1 MQSGLLSDTY
11 LDAHNII
18 RLSKSEEN
26 LGDETEITDEELKVW
41 HGDFYCGIEG
51 RMYMVNYVKS
61 D

>member
-11 LDAHNII
+11 LEAQNVI
-18 RLSKSEEN
+18 RLSKSE
-26 LGDETEITDEELKVW
+26 DETEMTDEELKVW

-51 RMYMVNYVKS
+51 RMYMVNYFKS

>member
-11 LDAHNII
+11 LEAHNVI

-26 LGDETEITDEELKVW
+26 LGDETEMTDEELKVW

-51 RMYMVNYVKS
+51 RMYMVN
-61 D
+61 